1 MEIRVPELPFPLS
14 WSSAPESWAYKEGV
28 LTVAAGPRTDL
39 FTSPEDG
46 SVRAEAPLLLGSYRG
61 EFQFSALVAPA
72 FGAAF
77 DAGALIVRE
86 GPDRWLKLAF
96 EAPPEGVPMV
106 VSVVTRGSSDDANGA

>member
-1 MEIRVPELPFPLS
+1 MPELPFPLS
-14 WSSAPESWAYKEGV
+14 WSPAPQSW
-28 LTVAAGPRTDL
+28 P
-39 FTSPEDG
+39 TSEDG

-61 EFQFSALVAPA
+61 DFQFSALVAPA

>member
-1 MEIRVPELPFPLS
+1 VENRVPQLPFPLS
-14 WSSAPESWAYKEGV
+14 WSPAPESWAYKEGV

-46 SVRAEAPLLLGSYRG
+46 SVRAETPLLLGSYRG
-61 EFQFSALVAPA
+61 ESQFSALVSPA

-106 VSVVTRGSSDDANGA
+106 VSAVTRGSSDDANGA

>member
-1 MEIRVPELPFPLS
+1 M
-14 WSSAPESWAYKEGV
+14 
-28 LTVAAGPRTDL
+28 
-39 FTSPEDG
+39 
-46 SVRAEAPLLLGSYRG
+46 RAEAPLLLGSYRG

-96 EAPPEGVPMV
+96 EAPEGVPMV

>member
-1 MEIRVPELPFPLS
+1 MQIRVPELPFPLS
-14 WSSAPESWAYKEGV
+14 WSPAPESWADKEGV

-86 GPDRWLKLAF
+86 GPDRWRRFRRPAGTPSGALR
-96 EAPPEGVPMV
+96 AP
-106 VSVVTRGSSDDANGA
+106 T

>member
-1 MEIRVPELPFPLS
+1 M
-14 WSSAPESWAYKEGV
+14 
-28 LTVAAGPRTDL
+28 LTVAAGPSTDL

-46 SVRAEAPLLLGSYRG
+46 SVRAEAPLLLHSYRG

-72 FGAAF
+72 FGAAS

-96 EAPPEGVPMV
+96 EASAEGAPMV
-106 VSVVTRGSSDDANGA
+106 VSVMTRGSSDDANGA